1 MALSSCHLPLLTLS
15 VFSLHASLFLWF
27 ASGARSD
34 ESDDS
39 GDEDGDVPAGDNTQ
53 QPAVEA
59 EGAVDAGP
67 SQVDRDDEQADAAT
81 TAAPQDA
88 TGRWQVLLDGDK
100 KELKRYK
107 AADDHLSYLQGCKIG
122 GKETGCYLV
131 GALKETDTKPE
142 PLGAAL
148 LVSNLVRRH
157 SLACCFL

>member
-1 MALSSCHLPLLTLS
+1 MI
-15 VFSLHASLFLWF
+15 
-27 ASGARSD
+27 ASGARYD

-39 GDEDGDVPAGDNTQ
+39 GDEDGDVPDGDKAE

-59 EGAVDAGP
+59 EGAVGAGP
-67 SQVDRDDEQADAAT
+67 SQVDDGKAAAAA

-88 TGRWQVLLDGDK
+88 TGRWQVLLDGNK
-100 KELKRYK
+100 KELQRYK

-131 GALKETDTKPE
+131 GALKETDRKPE
-142 PLGAAL
+142 PLGAGL

-157 SLACCFL
+157 GLVGCFP